1 MCLGPL
7 SSINNSQKVWQQF
20 ILCTCTVEF
29 VEFSSL
35 SLSLILFAHLSH
47 IRWVQK
53 GSARLKEL
61 WVSGGSPGLVI
72 HAEFVQVEGGAA
84 TRQPCKSTRA
94 ALCHVRQVYT
104 WTQAKP
110 PQSLHL
116 CTENMAGMDELR
128 QIIFAVLLC
137 CCAVVLLCAVP
148 QVSMEVCHEISVEM
162 TKSPSSPPPSPKKG
176 KGKAQ
181 KPKDV
186 SPGIGDEKS
195 DDD

>member
-1 MCLGPL
+1 M
-7 SSINNSQKVWQQF
+7 
-20 ILCTCTVEF
+20 
-29 VEFSSL
+29 
-35 SLSLILFAHLSH
+35 
-47 IRWVQK
+47 
-53 GSARLKEL
+53 
-61 WVSGGSPGLVI
+61 
-72 HAEFVQVEGGAA
+72 
-84 TRQPCKSTRA
+84 
-94 ALCHVRQVYT
+94 
-104 WTQAKP
+104 QAKP

-128 QIIFAVLLC
+128 LFVVFYQGQIIFAVLLC
-137 CCAVVLLCAVP
+137 YCALFVP

>member
-7 SSINNSQKVWQQF
+7 SAIDNSQKVWQQF

-29 VEFSSL
+29 VEFSFL

-53 GSARLKEL
+53 GSVRLKEL

-84 TRQPCKSTRA
+84 TRQPCKSTHA

-104 WTQAKP
+104 WMQAKP

-128 QIIFAVLLC
+128 LFVVFYQGQIIFAVLLC
-137 CCAVVLLCAVP
+137 CCAIVRCSCLRCQWRCA
-148 QVSMEVCHEISVEM
+148 
-162 TKSPSSPPPSPKKG
+162 TKFLSRWLKARHHHLPLPKRG
-176 KGKAQ
+176 K
-181 KPKDV
+181 
-186 SPGIGDEKS
+186 EKLRNLKM
-195 DDD
+195 